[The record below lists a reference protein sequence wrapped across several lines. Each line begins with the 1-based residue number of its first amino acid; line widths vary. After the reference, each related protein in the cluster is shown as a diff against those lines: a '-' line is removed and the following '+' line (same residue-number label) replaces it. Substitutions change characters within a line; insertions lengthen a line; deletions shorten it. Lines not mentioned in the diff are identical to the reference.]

1 MLKHPVMATLI
12 DFVSDLV
19 RVNPT
24 LQRMA
29 GLRDA
34 APPERF
40 FRRGT

>member
-1 MLKHPVMATLI
+1 MLNHRLVATFI

-19 RVNPT
+19 RVTPT

-29 GLRDA
+29 KLRDA

-40 FRRGT
+40 FRRGA